1 MLHDRNATTPHY
13 DKSGMRQVRDNALS
27 QLVLDRITGFQH
39 AGIAEKTQR
48 RDPLLRYIH
57 FIVCC
62 DHTFAA
68 MPPCLTRFPMPSIF
82 AVANPKG
89 GSGKTTVAII
99 LAGEFARHGYSAA
112 IIDADPQGSSY
123 QWHASSVARG
133 VSPDGIDLVRAPDA
147 NALAQAIE
155 RLDAYDVVVIDTPG
169 YYGEALIQ
177 SALRADLVVLPCKA
191 HTFDASQ
198 VVRTIRNLERHAAE
212 SNLPMSQHRVLLNEY
227 DSLDRNTRPLREV
240 LAYFNAEG
248 VPVCANT
255 LYRRVTYR
263 SMTSGYGTL
272 YQMNDKDESIRKA
285 RYNADQV
292 VRELLA
298 ASQGAKTDGAA
309 A

>member
-1 MLHDRNATTPHY
+1 MRQDRANALPYSIQTGSP
-13 DKSGMRQVRDNALS
+13 DSGMSALRERRNDAIRHCATFILLYVVFAPLRQCR
-27 QLVLDRITGFQH
+27 
-39 AGIAEKTQR
+39 
-48 RDPLLRYIH
+48 
-57 FIVCC
+57 
-62 DHTFAA
+62 
-68 MPPCLTRFPMPSIF
+68 LTNEVPMPSIF

-112 IIDADPQGSSY
+112 IVDADPQGSSY

-147 NALAQAIE
+147 KTLSQAIE

-169 YYGEALIQ
+169 YYGDALIQ

-240 LAYFNAEG
+240 LAYFSAEG
-248 VPVCANT
+248 VPVCANA

-298 ASQGAKTDGAA
+298 ASQGAEQDGAA